1 MNWAAGR
8 PGTRSPRRPT
18 RQAKLARL
26 TRKTRACSRPA
37 HVPADLVTRTPP
49 KPGASDLEL
58 AHPVTNDSEA
68 GRALGRV
75 AAVTSGHAQQRTRSA
90 AAMPH
95 ASRPGCPEPGKTD
108 AASRTQSERS
118 VL

>member
-68 GRALGRV
+68 GRALGR
-75 AAVTSGHAQQRTRSA
+75 A
-90 AAMPH
+90 AAATSATLINAHSQQQPLSPPPAPSDDH
-95 ASRPGCPEPGKTD
+95 
-108 AASRTQSERS
+108 
-118 VL
+118 L